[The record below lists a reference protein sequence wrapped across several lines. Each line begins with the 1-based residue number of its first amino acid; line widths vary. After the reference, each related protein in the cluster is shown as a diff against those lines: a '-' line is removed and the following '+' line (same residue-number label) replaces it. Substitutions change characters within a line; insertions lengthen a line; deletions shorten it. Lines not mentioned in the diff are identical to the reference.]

1 MKKFRLKYWEKLF
14 PLLFALVYLPPKKDL
29 EDWQNIP
36 EGIVLGEDSLKE
48 NPPLGNS
55 RVDRLRLDPYRRS
68 HFIFNNKD
76 MVSYVESKKPEWDIS
91 LSPSEKSFFWP
102 SGAWSAVSL
111 KAQELSHFYIRE
123 HRNGLEAKFRAYQLA
138 PDFEVVDF
146 ELCDSKH
153 AYLLQK
159 EILSKYPSYRLTLVT
174 MVSSQELRR
183 DKVWSFVLAADQD
196 ILKLNPESCD
206 RVVFEAWPKSLRID
220 FK

>member
-14 PLLFALVYLPPKKDL
+14 PLFFALVYLPPKKDL

-36 EGIVLGEDSLKE
+36 EGMVLSEDFLKE
-48 NPPLGNS
+48 VPTFLS
-55 RVDRLRLDPYRRS
+55 SHDDRLPFNSYKLS
-68 HFIFNNKD
+68 HFVFNNKD
-76 MVSYVESKKPEWDIS
+76 LVSFVETKKKEWDIS
-91 LSPSEKSFFWP
+91 ISPSEKSFFWP
-102 SGAWSAVSL
+102 IGAWSAVSL

-123 HRNGLEAKFRAYQLA
+123 HKNGLEAKFRAYQLA
-138 PDFEVVDF
+138 PGFEVIDF

-159 EILSKYPSYRLTLVT
+159 EILSKNPSYRLTLIT
-174 MVSSQELRR
+174 MVSSKELKRE
-183 DKVWSFVLAADQD
+183 KVWSFELSLDQD
-196 ILKLNPESCD
+196 ILKLNPENCD